1 MTQQNENS
9 HNPDKANQLHTMIYP
24 WHEKNWKYFVQARTA
39 KHLPHALLL
48 VGEEGIGKNKLAERI
63 ARSLMCI
70 NPIEFEACGQCQS
83 CKTYE
88 SGANPDYTKIELA
101 EDKQQIS
108 VDQIRKLSEF
118 LTYSRS
124 FNTHRVAIIN
134 PIERMNNNAANS
146 LLKSL
151 EEPANNSV
159 IILVASNLSKIL
171 PTIKSRCQL
180 ISVVSPTHQQ
190 AIDWFKENHTEI
202 EHAELRLNMTA
213 YKPLKALH
221 ITDEDIHARSSFLID
236 LNDIVRENI
245 SVVATAKKWEKA
257 NLESLLNWQIT
268 WVQQLIKASECE
280 DSSST
285 SSSSQNSNPET
296 NTLHKSEQTLFATI
310 KSDKHW
316 ELYQQLIKQKKYIH
330 TSVNTLMF
338 IENMLLLWLEAGK

>member
-1 MTQQNENS
+1 MQDINHSSVKNKS
-9 HNPDKANQLHTMIYP
+9 INIVNYP
-24 WHEKNWKYFVQARTA
+24 WHENNWKYFIQARTSD
-39 KHLPHALLL
+39 HLPHALLL
-48 VGEEGIGKNKLAERI
+48 VGEEGIGKHILAERM
-63 ARSLMCI
+63 ARSLLCMD
-70 NPIEFEACGQCQS
+70 PIDFEACGKCQS

-118 LTYSRS
+118 LIYSRS

-159 IILVASNLSKIL
+159 IILVASHLGKIL

-180 ISVVSPTHQQ
+180 ITVVSPSKNQ
-190 AIDWFKENHTEI
+190 ALNWFKENHANI
-202 EHAELRLNMTA
+202 DQAELRLDIA
-213 YKPLKALH
+213 AFKPLKALT
-221 ITDEDIHARSSFLID
+221 ITDDDISARSSFLED
-236 LNDIVRENI
+236 LNSIVSDSL
-245 SVVATAKKWEKA
+245 SVVATAKKWEKTD
-257 NLESLLNWQIT
+257 LESMLNWQIT
-268 WVQQLIKASECE
+268 WVQKLIREAECGSKTE
-280 DSSST
+280 DSI
-285 SSSSQNSNPET
+285 SNHDT
-296 NTLHKSEQTLFATI
+296 DKLNQIQQSLFTQI
-310 KSDKHW
+310 KPDKRW
-316 ELYQQLIKQKKYIH
+316 QLYQQLIKQKQYIH

>member
-1 MTQQNENS
+1 MQDSSHTSDTNQQSSAMT
-9 HNPDKANQLHTMIYP
+9 YP
-24 WHEKNWKYFVQARTA
+24 WQENNWKYFIQARA
-39 KHLPHALLL
+39 ANHLPHALLL
-48 VGEEGIGKNKLAERI
+48 VGEEGIGKYMLAKRM
-63 ARSLMCI
+63 AKSLLCMQ
-70 NPIEFEACGQCQS
+70 PIEFESCGKCQS

-88 SGANPDYTKIELA
+88 SGANPDYTQIELA

-108 VDQIRKLSEF
+108 VDQIRKLNEF
-118 LTYSRS
+118 LTYTRS

-180 ISVVSPTHQQ
+180 ISVASPSKNQ
-190 AIDWFKENHTEI
+190 ALGWFKKNHPDI
-202 EHAELRLNMTA
+202 EHAELRLDIA
-213 YKPLKALH
+213 AFKPLKALN
-221 ITDEDIHARSSFLID
+221 ITDDDISTRSHFLED
-236 LNDIVRENI
+236 LNNIVSENL
-245 SVVATAKKWEKA
+245 SVVATAKKWEKT

-268 WVQQLIKASECE
+268 WVQQLIKEEECG
-280 DSSST
+280 SLTPT
-285 SSSSQNSNPET
+285 SDNNHET
-296 NTLHKSEQTLFATI
+296 DRLHQIQQALFAQI
-310 KSDKHW
+310 KPDKHW
-316 ELYQQLIKQKKYIH
+316 QLYQQLIKQKQYIH

>member
-1 MTQQNENS
+1 MQDST
-9 HNPDKANQLHTMIYP
+9 HNPVKAHQPNAKSFP
-24 WHEKNWKYFVQARTA
+24 WHEKNWKYFTQARNA
-39 KHLPHALLL
+39 DHLPHALLL
-48 VGEEGIGKNKLAERI
+48 VGEEGIGKYILAERM
-63 ARSLMCI
+63 AKSLLCMQ
-70 NPIEFEACGQCQS
+70 PVDFEACGNCQS

-159 IILVASNLSKIL
+159 IILVASHLGKIL

-180 ISVVSPTHQQ
+180 ISVASPTHNQ
-190 AIDWFKENHTEI
+190 ALDWFKQNHAEV
-202 EHAELRLNMTA
+202 EQAELRLDIAA
-213 YKPLKALH
+213 YKPLKALS
-221 ITDEDIHARSSFLID
+221 ITDEDITERSNFLED
-236 LNDIVRENI
+236 LSNIVNGNL
-245 SVVATAKKWEKA
+245 SVVVTAKKWEKI
-257 NLESLLNWQIT
+257 NLESILNWQIT
-268 WVQQLIKASECE
+268 WAQQLIKEAECG
-280 DSSST
+280 SST
-285 SSSSQNSNPET
+285 SET
-296 NTLHKSEQTLFATI
+296 NNNHEANRLNQIQHALFTQI
-310 KSDKHW
+310 KPNKHW
-316 ELYQQLIKQKKYIH
+316 QLYQQLIKQKQYIH

-338 IENMLLLWLEAGK
+338 IENMLLLWLEAGR